1 MKPNAPNPR
10 PSTRPHR
17 ATGPHRSIKPVD
29 QREEFALEL
38 FDALWE
44 RYRSR
49 VNYAASYEAVAREA
63 GATFLND
70 HIAFRTIASQ
80 RPSMGITSISRIAE
94 ALGYRAAGSY
104 HFADQHLNA
113 THYQH
118 PNTQFPKLFISEL
131 LTWELSDQARE
142 VIDRTTSSYRG
153 PLSVDTLV
161 RLGGLT
167 GLAAP
172 GATIPA
178 GLLEQLVA
186 YFTELPWALPEKS
199 DVDDLNVESQYG
211 AWVLVHGFAVN
222 HFTAL
227 VNAHGAGPISD
238 IQKTA
243 EALRR
248 AGVPMKAEI
257 EGEPGSALRQTATE
271 AAVVEVAVRQQGRVV
286 LVPWTYAYFE
296 LAERGYVADPATGNR
311 VRFEGFLG
319 AQAATLFRITQPRK
333 T

>member
-1 MKPNAPNPR
+1 MRPNAPNPR
-10 PSTRPHR
+10 PSTRPHQ
-17 ATGPHRSIKPVD
+17 ATGPHQAIRAAD

-49 VNYAASYEAVAREA
+49 VSYAAGYEAVVRKA

-70 HIAFRTIASQ
+70 HIAFRTIAS
-80 RPSMGITSISRIAE
+80 RGPPMGITSISRIAE

-104 HFADQHLNA
+104 HFDDQHLNA

-131 LTWELSDQARE
+131 LTWELTNRAQEA
-142 VIDRTTSSYRG
+142 IGRTISSYRG
-153 PLSVDTLV
+153 PLSVDALAM
-161 RLGGLT
+161 LT
-167 GLAAP
+167 EMAAP
-172 GATIPA
+172 GAAIPS

-186 YFTELPWALPEKS
+186 FFTELPWALPEKS
-199 DVDDLNVESQYG
+199 DVDDLNMESQYG

-227 VNAHGAGPISD
+227 VNAHGARPMAD
-238 IQKTA
+238 IEKTA
-243 EALRR
+243 EALRKV
-248 AGVPMKAEI
+248 GVPMKAEI

-271 AAVVEVAVRQQGRVV
+271 AVVVDVAVRHQGQAV

-296 LAERGYVADPATGNR
+296 LAERGYVTDPATGNR

-319 AQAATLFRITQPRK
+319 AQAANLFRITQPRK
-333 T
+333 P